1 MNDSINSPI
10 HAIAEQNYKLTRAAW
25 YALYAPDAGRHD
37 ALTAE
42 DVPTIYARL
51 FDAILDGSRGLARLA
66 VEDGEELALLDYIA
80 QLPRPR
86 LVPTRRLDIPDNP
99 DLAAALFGTVGDMD
113 DGIEI
118 DGIGVG
124 DWPAAPAHTCAAKEA
139 TGTALVIRSGET
151 YGARMFNPTWRTC
164 PACLHKRVKRIA
176 RQTLITIAAAG
187 AMSYSLL
194 DKADYRRWSANIRQH
209 RHRKVEALVKQGVEE
224 KQAKRSAALA
234 IQFRAL
240 PQEGGRVFV
249 MSTHGL
255 VGTTVPT
262 ERRALFDLIHKYAV
276 TPDNARASSSRGYGG
291 DYRKLRGDGRGGG
304 VRLWTDARLEDVA
317 TALGSEV
324 KKGRNTIR
332 VKIEATE
339 SYQKLVEAGITMHAR
354 KGQGSAL
361 EQLMGDV
368 AESHVTLKAYSD
380 FPEEYALSVTDGR
393 AAPAKVPDGA
403 PTQADLLPAGGAPC
417 AIYLV

>member
-1 MNDSINSPI
+1 MKYSTDLQQSQSISN
-10 HAIAEQNYKLTRAAW
+10 ENYKLTRALWWAW
-25 YALYAPDAGRHD
+25 YAPDSRRHGALD
-37 ALTAE
+37 AD
-42 DVPTIYARL
+42 DVPEVYRRTY
-51 FDAILDGSRGLARLA
+51 DAIQDGSRGLARLA
-66 VEDGEELALLDYIA
+66 VEAGDELALLDIVA

-86 LVPTRRLDIPDNP
+86 LVEQRRHELTP
-99 DLAAALFGTVGDMD
+99 DLAADFFGDLAD
-113 DGIEI
+113 SIEI

-255 VGTTVPT
+255 AGATVPT

-291 DYRKLRGDGRGGG
+291 DYRKLRGDGRAGG

-332 VKIEATE
+332 VKIEATD
-339 SYQKLVEAGITMHAR
+339 SYQRLVEAGITMHAR
-354 KGQGSAL
+354 QGQGSAL

-368 AESHVTLKAYSD
+368 AESLVTLKVHSD
-380 FPEEYALSVTDGR
+380 LPEEYTLSVTE
-393 AAPAKVPDGA
+393 AAPAPTKAHTVA
-403 PTQADLLPAGGAPC
+403 PTQADLWPAGRKTCP
-417 AIYLV
+417 IYLP